1 MPTLYSQCQYFCPAP
16 WRFRSLFVSL
26 ILQLLDLWWS
36 DFQNS
41 KFCMIFL
48 GPFQIYKFFL
58 CTTKTPD
65 STNFEKNIFKFSNF
79 EFWKSNHHKLSN
91 CNVND
96 TNKDRKTLRCWT
108 GILALT
114 VFCPLF
120 TILILIL
127 YLFSPFCYFSPFFF
141 LCLLFFCPSHF
152 APFFAVYFSL
162 LSLLNSLFFCPTF
175 SLPLFMAYLT

>member
-1 MPTLYSQCQYFCPAP
+1 MYSTVYSTAQCTTKWPPHSKCKQRKYFVLITKVIFNSAHPVPTLYSQCQYFCPAP

-96 TNKDRKTLRCWT
+96 TNKDRKRY
-108 GILALT
+108 GAGQE
-114 VFCPLF
+114 
-120 TILILIL
+120 
-127 YLFSPFCYFSPFFF
+127 Y
-141 LCLLFFCPSHF
+141 
-152 APFFAVYFSL
+152 
-162 LSLLNSLFFCPTF
+162 
-175 SLPLFMAYLT
+175 